1 MKNKGWIIFF
11 IVVLFANL
19 IAVYLGNEI
28 LRYVTKPLLM
38 PLLVIYFVSAVK
50 FFSSSLKKWIT
61 LALVFSWLG
70 DVLLIFDEAG
80 EIFFIAG
87 LVAFLWAHIW
97 YIFFFQAIAKN
108 ENIGSKTLL
117 VLPGLFLL
125 GILIDVLD
133 PSSLGVLKWPVEI
146 YGVILMTML
155 TGALHMGYI
164 KKKWFGLLIISG
176 ALLFVISDSML
187 ALNKFYKPF
196 EYAGV
201 LIMLTYGIAQ
211 LLITI
216 GAVRY
221 ITSTSKQ

>member
-97 YIFFFQAIAKN
+97 YIFFFQAITKN